1 MTRSPRCGQVLRR
14 LERPGRPVLEDP
26 VCGWRRGHRGQHL
39 SEEAI
44 QRRRYARRAPS
55 GSPAIAA
62 AVRDARKYAGLSQ
75 RDLAR
80 KLGVTQASVKL
91 WEGAQRTPAPENW
104 VQLELTLGPLGVVRE
119 AGPETAAMEESD
131 AAA

>member
-104 VQLELTLGPLGVVRE
+104 VQLELTLGPLGVVRD
-119 AGPETAAMEESD
+119 GQDAAREKQD
-131 AAA
+131 AAAA